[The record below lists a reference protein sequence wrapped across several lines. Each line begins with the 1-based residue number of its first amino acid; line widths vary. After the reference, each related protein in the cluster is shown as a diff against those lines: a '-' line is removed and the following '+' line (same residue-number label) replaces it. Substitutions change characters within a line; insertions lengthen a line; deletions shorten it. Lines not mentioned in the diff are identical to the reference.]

1 LLLTEAA
8 PTLLQGHMLNIEIGP
23 LRIEGGNR
31 VFVNGHEVWLAHDEH
46 RLLLHVAGRPGQ
58 VCLRQDLIGRGWD
71 APAQG
76 NCSSVDNGIK
86 RLRRKLG
93 RAARM
98 VETVRGLGYRLV
110 ARR

>member
-1 LLLTEAA
+1 
-8 PTLLQGHMLNIEIGP
+8 MRNIEIGP
-23 LRIEGGNR
+23 LRIERGNR
-31 VFVNGHEVWLAHDEH
+31 VFVDGQEVWLAHDEH

-58 VCLRQDLIGRGWD
+58 VCLRQDLVGRGWD
-71 APAQG
+71 APTTSAS
-76 NCSSVDNGIK
+76 CATVDNGIK

-110 ARR
+110 PRR